1 MKFRLQAHLT
11 YESEMALRQLLA
23 SVNASRT
30 KAGMEPVTVS
40 ALVNDMIARI
50 DEMQTLNLCGVFL
63 LNRRDAEPLPLEP
76 LKRDYKNQG
85 AQ

>member
-11 YESEMALRQLLA
+11 GENETALRQLLA
-23 SVNASRT
+23 SVNASRA
-30 KAGMEPVTVS
+30 KAGMEAVTVS

-76 LKRDYKNQG
+76 LKRDFHG
-85 AQ
+85 GGL

>member
-1 MKFRLQAHLT
+1 MTLRLQAHLT
-11 YESEMALRQLLA
+11 YENEIALRQLLT
-23 SVNASRT
+23 SVNASRA
-30 KAGMEPVTVS
+30 KAGLETVTIS

-85 AQ
+85 AE